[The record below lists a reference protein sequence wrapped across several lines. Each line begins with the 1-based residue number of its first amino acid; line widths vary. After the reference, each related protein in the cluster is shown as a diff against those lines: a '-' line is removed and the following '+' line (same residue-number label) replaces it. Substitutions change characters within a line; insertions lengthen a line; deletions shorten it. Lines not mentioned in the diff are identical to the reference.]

1 MIFQYSLMVVKLLQT
16 LKSVEKDGYASGESV
31 ESAEP
36 VTSESEVVGE
46 PIEIEDSLESSTDSS
61 EGFDD
66 SVESIEIESE
76 E

>member
-1 MIFQYSLMVVKLLQT
+1 MIFQYSLMVVKLST
-16 LKSVEKDGYASGESV
+16 DAFTSGESV

-36 VTSESEVVGE
+36 VTSESAEVGE

-61 EGFDD
+61 EDFND
-66 SVESIEIESE
+66 SIESIEIESE

>member
-1 MIFQYSLMVVKLLQT
+1 MDSF
-16 LKSVEKDGYASGESV
+16 ASGESVGSV